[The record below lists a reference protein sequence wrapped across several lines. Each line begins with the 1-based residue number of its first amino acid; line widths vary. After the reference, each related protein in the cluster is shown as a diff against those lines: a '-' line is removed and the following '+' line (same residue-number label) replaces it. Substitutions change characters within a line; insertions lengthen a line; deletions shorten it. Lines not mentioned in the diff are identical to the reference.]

1 MVWNMAQTSQLDWL
15 NEGLR
20 ALAQVNADGLTID
33 FMTARLG
40 VTKGS
45 FYHHFG
51 SYPRFVEALLAHFE
65 DIGTSQIITITAAAG
80 EPLAKL
86 KALIDIS
93 TDYAAQTEVAIR
105 AWALHDKTVQA
116 VQERIDQRRVD
127 YVCQLLGELG
137 FTESK
142 AQILAQ
148 VLYTLLIGGYHLQP
162 PLGEQR
168 LSQLFQDVLA
178 HYGLKGERE

>member
-1 MVWNMAQTSQLDWL
+1 MAQKSRQDWL
-15 NEGLR
+15 DEGLR
-20 ALAQVNADGLTID
+20 ALAEVNASGLTID

-51 SYPRFVEALLAHFE
+51 SYSRFVEALLAHFE
-65 DIGTSQIITITAAAG
+65 DTGTSQIIAMTTAAG
-80 EPLAKL
+80 EPLARL
-86 KALIDIS
+86 NALIDIS
-93 TDYAAQTEVAIR
+93 ADYAAQTEVAIR

-142 AQILAQ
+142 AQTLSQ

-178 HYGLKGERE
+178 HYDLKGEHK